1 VPAPSELVPRL
12 ERVLQERQAEQ
23 KLPSVAAAVLR
34 DGEVAWSGA
43 VGLAGLEEGRPAT
56 PDLQYRVGSITKTF
70 TAAAIL
76 QLRDAGRLDLD
87 DRLEQHLP
95 GIAHGSPT
103 LRRLLSHL
111 SGLQREAGEMFVTG
125 ESPTIAEV
133 IAQMDRFELVLPAA
147 RAHHYSNLAYGLL
160 GEVVTRAS
168 GIPYTEYVDA
178 LLLQPLGLERT
189 SWHEQEPYALGYLV
203 NEYSG
208 TAVREPH
215 ADMRGL
221 ASMGQL
227 WSTVGDLCRWGA
239 VLAAGR
245 AGVLDPATAEELWAP
260 QVMMNPDDWT
270 VGWGLGLELVVR
282 DGRVFGGHGG
292 AMAGFLAGLYVNRAS
307 STGAAV
313 LTNAGTRADT
323 REIALQLV
331 AATLEHWPVAVK
343 PWRPEPEPPPE
354 VAAILGRWWSEGNE
368 HVFSWRDGKLT
379 ARVSGA
385 PPRVPPS
392 VFEPLA
398 EGGFRVVSGRERG
411 ERLRVDG
418 DRLVWGGYP
427 FTREQARSPEPG

>member
-1 VPAPSELVPRL
+1 MPAPSELVPRL

-43 VGLAGLEEGRPAT
+43 VGLAGLEERRPAT

-70 TAAAIL
+70 TAAAIM

-95 GIAHGSPT
+95 GIVHGSPT

-125 ESPTIAEV
+125 DSPTIAEV
-133 IAQMDRFELVLPAA
+133 IEQMDRFELVLPAA

-160 GEVVTRAS
+160 GEVVTRSS

-221 ASMGQL
+221 AAMGQL

-239 VLAAGR
+239 FLAAGR

-270 VGWGLGLELVVR
+270 VGWGLGLELVV
-282 DGRVFGGHGG
+282 
-292 AMAGFLAGLYVNRAS
+292 A
-307 STGAAV
+307 
-313 LTNAGTRADT
+313 
-323 REIALQLV
+323 
-331 AATLEHWPVAVK
+331 
-343 PWRPEPEPPPE
+343 
-354 VAAILGRWWSEGNE
+354 
-368 HVFSWRDGKLT
+368 
-379 ARVSGA
+379 
-385 PPRVPPS
+385 
-392 VFEPLA
+392 
-398 EGGFRVVSGRERG
+398 
-411 ERLRVDG
+411 
-418 DRLVWGGYP
+418 
-427 FTREQARSPEPG
+427 